1 MFLCIY
7 GIDWVPVLL
16 YNTGMDKQIARLDE
30 LFLVVKSTTDMRA
43 KSELFKMYQNCRKIA
58 DDLSRESVECKR
70 LKRVT
75 PKYTDLLLQLDNSVH
90 DFEQWVT
97 FSKLLY

>member
-1 MFLCIY
+1 
-7 GIDWVPVLL
+7 
-16 YNTGMDKQIARLDE
+16 MDEQVARLNE
-30 LFLVVKSTTDMRA
+30 LFNVVKSTTDMRA
-43 KSELFKMYQNCRKIA
+43 KSQLFKMYQNCRKIA

-75 PKYTDLLLQLDNSVH
+75 PKYTDLLLQLDDSVKN
-90 DFEQWVT
+90 FENWVT